1 VGLCHR
7 YKTAG
12 CKDGGGSLSYE
23 ARALDRGSLSAG
35 VAISLGAL
43 PTLLLFTSVAIQL
56 AFWQQQTQLVADV
69 AALSASETARGLIS
83 GFSCENPEQIAT
95 RFDLEL
101 DRCRIVGFSAF
112 VEVSKSLPP
121 FRLFAQATAGPPKE

>member
-1 VGLCHR
+1 MGLR
-7 YKTAG
+7 YRDKTTRSKA
-12 CKDGGGSLSYE
+12 GGGSLSDE
-23 ARALDRGSLSAG
+23 ARSLDRGSLSAG
-35 VAISLGAL
+35 VAISLATV
-43 PTLLLFTSVAIQL
+43 PTLLAFTSLAIQL
-56 AFWQQQTQLVADV
+56 AFWQQQTQLVADA

-121 FRLFAQATAGPPKE
+121 FRLSAQATAGPPKE

>member
-1 VGLCHR
+1 M
-7 YKTAG
+7 
-12 CKDGGGSLSYE
+12 SYE
-23 ARALDRGSLSAG
+23 ARALDRGSLSAA
-35 VAISLGAL
+35 VAISLGAIPMFL
-43 PTLLLFTSVAIQL
+43 ASTSLAIQL
-56 AFWQQQTQLVADV
+56 AIWQQQTQLVADA

-101 DRCRIVGFSAF
+101 DTCRIVGFSAF

>member
-1 VGLCHR
+1 M
-7 YKTAG
+7 
-12 CKDGGGSLSYE
+12 SYE
-23 ARALDRGSLSAG
+23 ARALDRGSLSAV
-35 VAISLGAL
+35 VAISMGAV
-43 PTLLLFTSVAIQL
+43 PALLVFTSLAIQL
-56 AFWQQQTQLVADV
+56 SFWQQQTQLVADA
-69 AALSASETARGLIS
+69 AALSASETSRGLNS

-121 FRLFAQATAGPPKE
+121 FRLFAQATAGPPKD

>member
-1 VGLCHR
+1 MSH
-7 YKTAG
+7 
-12 CKDGGGSLSYE
+12 E

-35 VAISLGAL
+35 VTIALSAVPMLLASASL
-43 PTLLLFTSVAIQL
+43 AIQL
-56 AFWQQQTQLVADV
+56 AIWQQQTQLVADA
-69 AALSASETARGLIS
+69 AALSASETSRGLMS

-121 FRLFAQATAGPPKE
+121 FRLSAQAIAGPSGE